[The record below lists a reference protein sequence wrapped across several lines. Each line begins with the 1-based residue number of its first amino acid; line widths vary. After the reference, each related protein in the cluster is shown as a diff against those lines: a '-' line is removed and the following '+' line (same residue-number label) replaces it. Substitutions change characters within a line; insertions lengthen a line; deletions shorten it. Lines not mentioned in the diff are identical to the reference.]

1 MPEEL
6 LNAGP
11 ISRTT
16 CRDQRRSLSDGIAY
30 AKAVRAREPIMTGAS
45 SVSRGYGRRRGSTS
59 LQSETP
65 AGAMAWAKP
74 PSASAGASR
83 LSANGRCR
91 YHGGRTPSGKQWHK
105 EQLPTRPGPRDV
117 EKLDKKL
124 SELQRRR
131 KRRAARVEEMTP
143 PERERYE
150 AWQRSHKPG
159 GPAARERNRQD
170 RAARKLISKLL
181 GDNEAGRAA
190 AQTGSMFD

>member
-91 YHGGRTPSGKQWHK
+91 Y
-105 EQLPTRPGPRDV
+105 
-117 EKLDKKL
+117 
-124 SELQRRR
+124 
-131 KRRAARVEEMTP
+131 P
-143 PERERYE
+143 PESCRPAKSRISATPFSDGPPALCMKPCLAPGKYER
-150 AWQRSHKPG
+150 SIVP
-159 GPAARERNRQD
+159 PAR
-170 RAARKLISKLL
+170 
-181 GDNEAGRAA
+181 
-190 AQTGSMFD
+190 